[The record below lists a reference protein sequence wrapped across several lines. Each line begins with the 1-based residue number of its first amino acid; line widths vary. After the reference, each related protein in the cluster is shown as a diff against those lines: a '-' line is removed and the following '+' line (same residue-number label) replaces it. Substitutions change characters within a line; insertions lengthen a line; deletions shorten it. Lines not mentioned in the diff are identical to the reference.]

1 MKRHQI
7 YSQIVNLNLQNKV
20 KEKYGIN
27 YTNCRNAELLEV
39 IEAEKKIKTK
49 KGFVLR
55 KCEPELNKRFNT
67 LINILKE
74 RHLLLDSD
82 VAKLMN

>member
-1 MKRHQI
+1 MKRRQI

-39 IEAEKKIKTK
+39 IEAEKNKNK
-49 KGFVLR
+49 KCFKG

-82 VAKLMN
+82 VAKINELT